1 MSAATIYSG
10 ILQRCRISNN
20 TGGKVYIQAWVPNH
34 DEKPLPVSTSKPP
47 VFPPEQERLFREV
60 LQLMNTSKI
69 PYVVS
74 GAFALGQHTGIWR
87 NTKDLDLFLAP
98 EDVPVALHKLQ
109 EAGFVTEVRD
119 PVWLAKAH
127 RGEFFVDLIT
137 GMSNAVITVDRS
149 WIERGSPADV
159 IGVPSRVLAPEELI
173 ASKLFVTRRERF
185 DGADI
190 IHVIHGTHGRLDWNR
205 VLNIVGEHWMIV
217 LWAMVLFQYTYP
229 AHCDYIPR
237 EVWDDLLG
245 RLRGELDSPN
255 PRAHFRGSLI
265 DENMF
270 AIDIHEWGMANL
282 IEYHRS
288 LRGEKLLP
296 APDAAA

>member
-1 MSAATIYSG
+1 V
-10 ILQRCRISNN
+10 QPFRNSNN
-20 TGGKVYIQAWVPNH
+20 TEAIPYIQAWVH
-34 DEKPLPVSTSKPP
+34 KHEEKPLPVSSSKPP
-47 VFPPEQERLFREV
+47 VFPPEQEGLFRGV
-60 LQLMNTSKI
+60 LQQMNANKV

-98 EDVPVALHKLQ
+98 EDVPTALKVL
-109 EAGFVTEVRD
+109 EAAGFETEVRD

-127 RGEFFVDLIT
+127 LGDYFVDLIT
-137 GMSNAVITVDRS
+137 GMSNAVISVDKT
-149 WIERGSPADV
+149 WIDRGAPADV
-159 IGVPSRVLAPEELI
+159 LGVPSRVLAPEELI

-190 IHVIHGTHGRLDWNR
+190 VHVIHGTRGNLDWSR

-217 LWAMVLFQYTYP
+217 LWAMILFQYTYP
-229 AHCDYIPR
+229 AHCNYIPR
-237 EVWDDLLG
+237 AVWDDLLG

-270 AIDIHEWGMANL
+270 AIDVHEWGMANL
-282 IEYHRS
+282 IEYHRTM
-288 LRGEKLLP
+288 REEKLLP
-296 APDAAA
+296 PVDPAAPAA

>member
-1 MSAATIYSG
+1 VFGATGYSE
-10 ILQRCRISNN
+10 IVQPFRNSNN
-20 TGGKVYIQAWVPNH
+20 TGPKVYIQAWVQKR
-34 DEKPLPVSTSKPP
+34 DEKPLPVSSSQKP

-60 LQLMNTSKI
+60 LELMNASKI

-98 EDVPVALHKLQ
+98 EDIPAALDKLK
-109 EAGFVTEVRD
+109 EAGLETEVCD

-127 RGEFFVDLIT
+127 SGDFFVDLIT

-149 WIERGSPADV
+149 WIDRGSPAEV
-159 IGVPSRVLAPEELI
+159 IGVPSRVLGPEELI

-190 IHVIHGTHGRLDWNR
+190 VHVIHGTQGRLDWDR
-205 VLNIVGEHWMIV
+205 VLSIVGEHWMIV
-217 LWAMVLFQYTYP
+217 LWAMILFQYTYP
-229 AHCDYIPR
+229 AHCNYIPR
-237 EVWDDLLG
+237 KVWDDLLG

-270 AIDIHEWGMANL
+270 AIDVHEWGMANL

-288 LRGEKLLP
+288 LREEKLLP
-296 APDAAA
+296 TDDAAA